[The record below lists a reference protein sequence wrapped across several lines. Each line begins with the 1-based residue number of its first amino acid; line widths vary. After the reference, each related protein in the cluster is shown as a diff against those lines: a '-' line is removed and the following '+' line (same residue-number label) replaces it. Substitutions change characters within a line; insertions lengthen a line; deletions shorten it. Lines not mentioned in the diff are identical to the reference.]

1 MSSERYKNLVK
12 LIKSQTNYT
21 DEEAIEKLNEWN
33 NDYIKVIKEYL
44 NPNFQNKKVEQ
55 KKMSTN
61 QKMMSEIRNFMDEAS
76 QTYINGKN
84 GIETNEEKLR
94 KQLAINAA
102 NQRYKNKSNKK

>member
-1 MSSERYKNLVK
+1 MVK

-44 NPNFQNKKVEQ
+44 NPNFQNKKVER

-61 QKMMSEIRNFMDEAS
+61 QK
-76 QTYINGKN
+76 
-84 GIETNEEKLR
+84 
-94 KQLAINAA
+94 
-102 NQRYKNKSNKK
+102 